1 MRCWNERTELSAQ
14 QLVGWLGIRSSKF
27 HDWQKRYGKVNEHNA
42 WIPRDWWLEAWE
54 KEAIVRFAW
63 EYPLEGYR
71 RLAFMML
78 DRDIVA
84 VSPSSVYRVLKTAG
98 RIGRQAGK
106 PSLKGTGFQQPTKP
120 HEHWHLDISYVN
132 LAGTFYYLTT
142 ILDGYSRYIVHCEI
156 RTSMTQQDELVIL
169 QRALEKFPGEHP
181 RIITD
186 NGSQFVAKDFKE
198 FIRLCGLTHVR
209 TSPYYP
215 QSNGKLERY
224 HGTIKTECIRPR
236 TPLSLEEA
244 LRIVVRYV
252 EHYNQVRLHSAIGY
266 LTPADKLAGREVEI
280 FAARDRKL
288 AEARARRKTRR
299 EAARLQTVA

>member
-1 MRCWNERTELSAQ
+1 MALTRRHFGADQKAAIL
-14 QLVGWLGIRSSKF
+14 
-27 HDWQKRYGKVNEHNA
+27 KRYLVEKV
-42 WIPRDWWLEAWE
+42 P
-54 KEAIVRFAW
+54 
-63 EYPLEGYR
+63 
-71 RLAFMML
+71 
-78 DRDIVA
+78 
-84 VSPSSVYRVLKTAG
+84 
-98 RIGRQAGK
+98 
-106 PSLKGTGFQQPTKP
+106 
-120 HEHWHLDISYVN
+120 ISD
-132 LAGTFYYLTT
+132 LCDGYLTT

-198 FIRLCGLTHVR
+198 FIRLCGLTHAR

-224 HGTIKTECIRPR
+224 HGTIKTECIRPS

-244 LRIVVRYV
+244 LRIVTRYV

-266 LTPADKLAGREVEI
+266 VTPADKLAGREAEI

-288 AEARARRKTRR
+288 AEARQRRKARR
-299 EAARLQTVA
+299 EAARLQAVA

>member
-1 MRCWNERTELSAQ
+1 MRYWNERTELSAQ
-14 QLVGWLGIRSSKF
+14 QLVNWLGITSSKF

-42 WIPRDWWLEAWE
+42 WIPRDWWLEDWE

-78 DRDIVA
+78 DRDVVA
-84 VSPSSVYRVLKTAG
+84 ASPSSVYRVLKAAG
-98 RIGRQAGK
+98 RIGRQPGK
-106 PSLKGTGFQQPTKP
+106 PSLKGTGFQQPTRP
-120 HEHWHLDISYVN
+120 HEHWHIDISYVN

-156 RTSMTQQDELVIL
+156 RTSMTQQDEMVIL

-198 FIRLCGLTHVR
+198 FIRICGLTHVR

-215 QSNGKLERY
+215 QSNGKLERFN
-224 HGTIKTECIRPR
+224 GTIKTECIRPS

-244 LRIVVRYV
+244 LRIVTRYV
-252 EHYNQVRLHSAIGY
+252 ERYNQVRLHSAIGY
-266 LTPADKLAGREVEI
+266 LTPADKLAGREAEI

-288 AEARARRKTRR
+288 AEARQRRKTRR